1 MGNTEI
7 FDKKKLTFPDAFSNA
22 ATISKTDVPL
32 PVPKLYTSQPVDTCT
47 NKFYIQPCLN
57 NINIKTSRDIQQF
70 EGEAWH
76 QK

>member
-1 MGNTEI
+1 MGLGNKTFMFSEWTTKMGNAEI

-57 NINIKTSRDIQQF
+57 NI
-70 EGEAWH
+70 
-76 QK
+76 